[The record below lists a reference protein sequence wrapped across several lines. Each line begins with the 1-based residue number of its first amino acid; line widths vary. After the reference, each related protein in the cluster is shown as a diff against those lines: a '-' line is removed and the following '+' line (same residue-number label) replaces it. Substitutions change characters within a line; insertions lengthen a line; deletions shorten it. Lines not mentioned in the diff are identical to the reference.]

1 MNQMFDWLLAL
12 FSIGFERMERDRRRE
27 LQWIPDEDFRFG
39 SRLRKAE
46 RAAELK
52 RIGKRRRSR

>member
-1 MNQMFDWLLAL
+1 MIEFLLAL
-12 FSIGFERMERDRRRE
+12 FSIGRERMERDRRRE

>member
-1 MNQMFDWLLAL
+1 MIDFLLAL
-12 FSIGFERMERDRRRE
+12 FHIGRERMERDRRRE

-52 RIGKRRRSR
+52 RIGKRRRNR

>member
-1 MNQMFDWLLAL
+1 MIDWLIAI
-12 FSIGFERMERDRRRE
+12 FCIGRERMDRDRRRE
-27 LQWIPDEDFRFG
+27 LQWIPDEAFRFG